1 LTLKEVNNYM
11 NATLLKIATILFLFF
26 GEAFSVYSEMVAAKS
41 HHVAIESSSAI
52 YVKACLVIALAGCL
66 LIAGYMIGYKSYR
79 NIWIVSAMSIT
90 SILIMEP
97 LIGYLVFQQLPTRG
111 ALIGLILGALGFI
124 ATFT

>member
-1 LTLKEVNNYM
+1 MTLKVV
-11 NATLLKIATILFLFF
+11 TILFLFF

-41 HHVAIESSSAI
+41 HQIALESSSSI
-52 YVKACLVIALAGCL
+52 YIKACLLIAMAGCL

-97 LIGYLVFQQLPTRG
+97 LIGYIVFQQLPTRG
-111 ALIGLILGALGFI
+111 ALIGLIFGAIGFV